1 MQVQYLI
8 RTPANKTTSATI
20 PAKILHVA
28 CIFPINYLHLHCNL
42 IFIFYPVNVQDI
54 QYITVKYSTLAKNVP
69 DDPKLQKN

>member
-28 CIFPINYLHLHCNL
+28 CIFHISICTCIATSSLY
-42 IFIFYPVNVQDI
+42 YPVNVQDI